1 MYTFRTRLK
10 ILSLGLLGM
19 LVFAAV
25 LFAALTVKA
34 QGLPSQGRLA
44 WAVRDG
50 DCYRMAAER

>member
-1 MYTFRTRLK
+1 MQLLTRLK
-10 ILSLGLLGM
+10 ILSLGLIGM

-50 DCYRMAAER
+50 DCYRMVTER